1 MTTNL
6 ILLVVGCWPV
16 AQLWADPPE
25 LLRVIRNVH
34 DVEPGRSY
42 TDARTAVNVL
52 GMRAVSGLDDA
63 WLIEMHDSFASI
75 EEVDQ
80 ALGSARPVRN
90 PNGSADPAPND
101 LLAPARSLI
110 ALYQPGLSYRPDEA
124 AKSLPKARYLLV
136 AIYRIRPGNEA
147 AFAEIIKLRRAR
159 RDSINLDRPEIA
171 YEVVMGTMSGTYVFV
186 TPLPTLKTLDDGLAK
201 TPPYAEGV
209 RDAGRKAVAET
220 DISQERMLLRIEP
233 GLSYVSE
240 EFAAGDPDFWNPKA
254 SRGRAR

>member
-1 MTTNL
+1 
-6 ILLVVGCWPV
+6 
-16 AQLWADPPE
+16 
-25 LLRVIRNVH
+25 
-34 DVEPGRSY
+34 
-42 TDARTAVNVL
+42 
-52 GMRAVSGLDDA
+52 MRAVSGLDEA

-80 ALGSARPVRN
+80 SLASARPRN
-90 PNGSADPAPND
+90 SHRRTYQLSDD
-101 LLAPARSLI
+101 VLAPARLFI
-110 ALYQPGLSYRPDEA
+110 ALYRPGLSYRPDEA
-124 AKSLPKARYLLV
+124 TKNLPKARYLLV
-136 AIYRIRPGNEA
+136 SIYRIRPGNEA
-147 AFAEIIKLRRAR
+147 AFAEIVKLRRAR

-186 TPLPTLKTLDDGLAK
+186 TPFPTLKTLDDGLAK

-254 SRGRAR
+254 SSGRAR